1 MVHSPKPTIIADG
14 NHQTGARFASG
25 GTIRLGSL
33 EFIADC
39 FANLSLYPEGNDSG
53 AFFVELVHNGSLS
66 LHTILKESINEGGM
80 ASSGGGSSGFPIS
93 RGCNA
98 MIPTIP
104 IMTTPPSEGTLA
116 PLTIPTVPLRTV
128 VPQLDTGLP
137 LEWSIAY
144 QEEQQARA
152 HARQVDAERR
162 VMQRCGELVDEQA
175 TIEA

>member
-33 EFIADC
+33 EFIVDC

-66 LHTILKESINEGGM
+66 LHTILKESINEGGTT
-80 ASSGGGSSGFPIS
+80 SSGGGSSGFPIS
-93 RGCNA
+93 QGCNV
-98 MIPTIP
+98 
-104 IMTTPPSEGTLA
+104 MTTPPLEGTLA

-162 VMQRCGELVDEQA
+162 VMQRCCELADEQA

>member
-1 MVHSPKPTIIADG
+1 
-14 NHQTGARFASG
+14 
-25 GTIRLGSL
+25 
-33 EFIADC
+33 
-39 FANLSLYPEGNDSG
+39 
-53 AFFVELVHNGSLS
+53 
-66 LHTILKESINEGGM
+66 
-80 ASSGGGSSGFPIS
+80 
-93 RGCNA
+93 

-116 PLTIPTVPLRTV
+116 PLTIPTVPLWTV